1 FFCFANFSGR
11 VVNVIDGDTVF
22 VLTEGK
28 RVKVRLI
35 GIDAPEL
42 GQPFG
47 RRSKQNLLHLSAK
60 KQAEVMTEK
69 QDRFGRWLGTLIIAG
84 KNINAEQ
91 VKSGLAWAY
100 RCHGRATDFRFLA
113 LEKKARQ
120 ANIGLWSSKSPIEPW
135 MWRKQK
141 SDKKSD

>member
-1 FFCFANFSGR
+1 MRKKIAFLILLLIPFFCFANFSGR

-47 RRSKQNLLHLSAK
+47 R
-60 KQAEVMTEK
+60 
-69 QDRFGRWLGTLIIAG
+69 
-84 KNINAEQ
+84 
-91 VKSGLAWAY
+91 
-100 RCHGRATDFRFLA
+100 
-113 LEKKARQ
+113 
-120 ANIGLWSSKSPIEPW
+120 
-135 MWRKQK
+135 
-141 SDKKSD
+141 

>member
-1 FFCFANFSGR
+1 M
-11 VVNVIDGDTVF
+11 
-22 VLTEGK
+22 
-28 RVKVRLI
+28 RLI

-84 KNINAEQ
+84 KNINTEQ
-91 VKSGLAWAY
+91 VRSGLARAY
-100 RCHGRATDFRFLA
+100 RYHGKASNFRFLPPV
-113 LEKKARQ
+113 KNARQ
-120 ANIGLWSSKSPIEPW
+120 ANIGLGSSKNPIEPW
-135 MWRKQK
+135 LWRTQK
-141 SDKKSD
+141 SGKFAD